1 MRFRA
6 WFMRLAT
13 RLRAAWTIKQCFQRK
28 HQTRITATRWPSRWL
43 SGFKAKRLKRRQSL
57 QRWRHQ
63 LAAKSFAPQF
73 GPLEQRIVMAAD
85 TAFDRQAPVAAP
97 LQPAADILFV
107 DSALP
112 DSSRLFAALSASTA
126 AGHTN
131 EVIALDPDRDAISQ
145 ITAALAGR
153 SDLASIQ
160 IVSHGFAGGLVL
172 GNETIDA
179 AALESRAGKIMAW
192 SGSLS
197 ADADI
202 LLYGCDVAA
211 GPAGAA
217 FIDILAG
224 LTGADVAASVDVTG
238 NAAVG
243 GNWVLE
249 AATGPIAAVVPAA
262 AFDGYGSALQVNVR
276 ADTANGKKVSTA
288 VATPEI
294 FKFDAGWWPTT
305 DHHRVEGK
313 GGAATL
319 DFSATTLPLTVQLA
333 GVGSNSPSI
342 KVFPTAVGAGNK
354 LITAVAGA
362 FTLKSNRSKDLL
374 LDLSNQTQKLIIEVG
389 PGGKTTVRLNDAP
402 AGQGPLVVV
411 DGVTN
416 ILGGSGDDTIRFLKG
431 ATLKGWVDGGGGNN
445 MLDYSSIPSTL
456 TRLSTGYS
464 VNLSKA
470 KVGTI
475 PTPAPANQLY
485 FTDTLPLGGVAR
497 ISVVTG
503 SGKID
508 TLTGGI
514 AGGIATV
521 TLQGG
526 LGDDKLRGNN
536 ESATLEGGLGS
547 DTYIFLNEDFERYTA
562 NGTAR
567 QTITEKSNPADAEF
581 AKWKANI
588 DVLDL
593 SKLTSKLPADSTNPA
608 YLISATIDGLQVSQQ
623 RTGASNTSINLFSSS
638 VKGLEKILSPSST
651 ALTTYSF
658 SNGWGNLAIEGLEP
672 AMANLDFSRVTT
684 DLLFEIGKN
693 PIGSAPVSLTVSEA
707 VSDGKGGWKAKVGG
721 DRLTVTSSPG
731 IPRQNL
737 CRDLTGGLGNN
748 HYKFIDHYSIAGDLK
763 QAAGQLQGRQ
773 NTLDY
778 SDYQSVAIDPRLRNA
793 GVTTSLSSVTTPPPL
808 VRPPV
813 SQAFTA
819 PGIPTAFKMI
829 SAEAYKRDPA
839 DNASTVY
846 DGKVTL
852 DWKAPTG
859 SVAVSEYLVEFSKDN
874 GKNWQRYATPTA
886 DKLATTLII
895 QPLEV
900 DSSYTF
906 QVSAVAAG
914 GIVGLPTE
922 SALARVPSPADATKP
937 NPVAATPTVQ
947 PTTTPAQTAISV
959 ALGANLF
966 TDPVKGNNPLAP
978 TVVSPAVVPAQER
991 WTFTSSMLKGSINF
1005 GGSLGGPEKTL
1016 TYDVSR
1022 YDTMQTSYEQQFKEL
1037 AAGVLGRSDFSVDLG
1052 LIKTGT
1058 AADSAVQSLTW
1069 SVKFSAPGGVD
1080 PQKFTDLHNVIKD
1093 GQRPWAPTDT
1103 WAASN
1108 DLFEKIRTNK
1118 QGPAEGEYLTQLR
1131 ELLARTNS
1139 GTTATGIKLARGT
1152 SPAGQKLIT
1161 FTVSYRPGPG
1171 TSEKTPPYS
1180 ALFRYFEDSDPDYPV
1195 FGVFDLGEDKAFVRW
1210 GSEPAPVPGDSGT
1223 FSQTLELGVPVGGS
1237 GQIIQPKDR
1246 VGTQVVLSL
1255 RDAAAVAPAAAPD
1268 FASQAHPGRV
1278 AVDTI
1283 ADISTTAKDGNFAL
1297 AFEFDAQ
1304 DGRRIGLTTADIPRN
1319 AAPGVVE
1326 KAIQTAVDE
1335 AVGPQVIPETGIGGL
1350 TSKRG
1355 VSLLNK
1361 GVIDAEPV
1369 VTVSRGDG
1377 STEFPWRIAF
1387 ANMGQVSWHAATA
1400 QQDDISLPVNA
1411 GVPAIIQAG
1420 KTTSVT
1426 GTVEGV
1432 TRVIG
1437 SSKADTIRG
1446 VASESKQLFS
1456 FTSLT
1461 AGGYRLNTKSLTVA
1475 DAGAVDVVN
1484 GLRRRQAVLYSV
1496 ESTTA
1501 GVPYPEGSEIGGLKS
1516 GRIYFINTSVAPNP
1530 VAQSPATVP
1539 VVSFYETPDFS
1550 ISKLS
1555 ALSDSGIRLTLPTA
1569 GVDAVRHVFR
1579 EVFTIDGGSGDDRIT
1594 AAYDPLNNPL
1604 GAGQTRANYL
1614 VGSGGHDR
1622 IIGGL
1627 DADYIDGGAGDDF
1640 LVADATTPAVS
1651 SSNPTVPNWIDTL
1664 RGGAG
1669 ADTVLGTSTGDIL
1682 LGDAGNDTIIPGES
1696 GKQFLQGGDGND
1708 SLVIGSRGS
1717 ATDYHTLAGGD
1728 GNDTYKLTGSWGVA
1742 SIRETARNGSADTI
1756 DLSSSSRNY
1765 VHILSN
1771 GSLYS
1776 TAGRLHNGTVTMDA
1790 AATAAGVAAIP
1801 LGTNTDLLTGTA
1813 VSYGQVLTQWGFG
1826 LHQAANGV
1834 ASEVAINEAGSATI
1848 GRTAQPAVI
1857 TAFAGSESTRAN
1869 GQKFD
1874 TLDFQLRVDR
1884 GAGTTVYDATLSDP
1898 TLNDGVYRIPEARQA
1913 EMLRAVLAAARVT
1926 HAAVPAWSLTETLD
1940 QNKARLTPW
1949 ITDQN
1954 TLLKS
1959 KTGLEISLDPS
1970 TLSLPTF
1977 DPASHE
1983 GTAFPN
1989 RAAVLQ
1995 IKLWP
2000 LLQQDKLG
2008 TTFSVVAPA
2017 LEFTVRGSNAVA
2029 TGGTDKGGLFGSS
2042 SFNFRNIE
2050 KLDLGAGAQTFVLGN
2065 DYWGTDGLEER
2076 LNKAGQAIPLL
2087 DTIARQF
2094 TPELTVDTS
2103 QSYAE
2108 ETPLTLDFRAVTN
2121 ELRFTFSPNTKI
2133 DVATNRRVFDPDSV
2147 TLTVTTVT
2155 DLTVP
2160 VIGLG
2165 PILQGKPIVFT
2176 HIGKNTVLYGARGEN
2191 TFHFDRN
2198 AVYQGDLIAGDLE
2211 LGFQI
2216 PGNYATLHGSS
2227 TNNFSYSDFAFPYVN
2242 SNYLKNI
2249 GENYTAK
2256 EQLAQASM
2264 GNLLPATVDKI
2275 LPRQTT
2281 GLAGRVVIKPFNLGK
2296 TVVRSGADV
2305 VRGSDFFLDTSPFD
2319 PETSKPGTSK
2329 LAQAKQRFI
2338 ESQFSGRDTISVG
2351 GSPFSIAPG
2360 LHLLMGGS
2368 GADTYQFN
2376 TQLWG
2381 AALIVDD
2388 AFSLSIGTGS
2398 GAVDATINRLM
2409 PKDTL
2414 DFSNVFQDLYVTVFS
2429 VGLDDIAALN
2439 KYSQSRQ
2446 IPNFGVD
2453 VSASVTLVTGFDP
2466 FDKS

>member
-1 MRFRA
+1 M
-6 WFMRLAT
+6 
-13 RLRAAWTIKQCFQRK
+13 K
-28 HQTRITATRWPSRWL
+28 
-43 SGFKAKRLKRRQSL
+43 
-57 QRWRHQ
+57 
-63 LAAKSFAPQF
+63 
-73 GPLEQRIVMAAD
+73 
-85 TAFDRQAPVAAP
+85 
-97 LQPAADILFV
+97 
-107 DSALP
+107 
-112 DSSRLFAALSASTA
+112 
-126 AGHTN
+126 
-131 EVIALDPDRDAISQ
+131 
-145 ITAALAGR
+145 
-153 SDLASIQ
+153 
-160 IVSHGFAGGLVL
+160 
-172 GNETIDA
+172 
-179 AALESRAGKIMAW
+179 
-192 SGSLS
+192 
-197 ADADI
+197 
-202 LLYGCDVAA
+202 
-211 GPAGAA
+211 
-217 FIDILAG
+217 
-224 LTGADVAASVDVTG
+224 
-238 NAAVG
+238 
-243 GNWVLE
+243 
-249 AATGPIAAVVPAA
+249 
-262 AFDGYGSALQVNVR
+262 
-276 ADTANGKKVSTA
+276 
-288 VATPEI
+288 
-294 FKFDAGWWPTT
+294 
-305 DHHRVEGK
+305 
-313 GGAATL
+313 
-319 DFSATTLPLTVQLA
+319 
-333 GVGSNSPSI
+333 
-342 KVFPTAVGAGNK
+342 
-354 LITAVAGA
+354 
-362 FTLKSNRSKDLL
+362 
-374 LDLSNQTQKLIIEVG
+374 IEVG
-389 PGGKTTVRLNDAP
+389 PGGKTTVTLSDAP

-431 ATLKGWVDGGGGNN
+431 ATLKGWVDGGEGNN
-445 MLDYSSIPSTL
+445 RLDYSSIPSSL
-456 TRLSTGYS
+456 AASATGYS

-475 PTPAPANQLY
+475 PTPTPANQLY

-672 AMANLDFSRVTT
+672 AMANLDFSRVTN

-819 PGIPTAFKMI
+819 PGIPTAFKI
-829 SAEAYKRDPA
+829 TGPEAYKRDPA

-886 DKLATTLII
+886 DKLATTLTI

-922 SALARVPSPADATKP
+922 STLARVPSPADATKP
-937 NPVAATPTVQ
+937 TPVAATPT
-947 PTTTPAQTAISV
+947 PELIPAAPALPAISV

-966 TDPVKGNNPLAP
+966 ADPVKGNDPAQP
-978 TVVSPAVVPAQER
+978 TVVAGAVAPAQER
-991 WTFTSSMLKGSINF
+991 WTFTSNMLKGSINF
-1005 GGSLGGPEKTL
+1005 GGSRGGPEKTL

-1022 YDTMQTSYEQQFKEL
+1022 YGTMQTSYEQQFKEL
-1037 AAGVLGRSDFSVDLG
+1037 AAGVLGRSDFKVALG

-1080 PQKFTDLHNVIKD
+1080 PQKYTALQNVIKD

-1180 ALFRYFEDSDPDYPV
+1180 ALFRYYEDEDPDYPV

-1210 GSEPAPVPGDSGT
+1210 GYEPAPVPGDSGT
-1223 FSQTLELGVPVGGS
+1223 FSQTLELGVPVGNS
-1237 GQIIQPKDR
+1237 GQIIQPSDLVR
-1246 VGTQVVLSL
+1246 SQVVLSL

-1268 FASQAHPGRV
+1268 FGSQTHPGRV

-1319 AAPGVVE
+1319 AAPGTLE
-1326 KAIQTAVDE
+1326 KAIQAAVDR
-1335 AVGPQVIPETGIGGL
+1335 AVGPQVIPETGIGAL
-1350 TSKRG
+1350 TPKTG

-1361 GVIDAEPV
+1361 GVIDAKPV

-1387 ANMGQVSWHAATA
+1387 ANMGQISWHSATA

-1420 KTTSVT
+1420 KTTSVA
-1426 GTVEGV
+1426 GTVAGI

-1437 SSKADTIRG
+1437 SGQADTIRG

-1501 GVPYPEGSEIGGLKS
+1501 DPFPEGSEIGGLKS
-1516 GRIYFINTSVAPNP
+1516 GRIYFINTSVVPNP

-1579 EVFTIDGGSGDDRIT
+1579 EVFTIDGGDGDDRIT
-1594 AAYDPLNNPL
+1594 AAYDPLS
-1604 GAGQTRANYL
+1604 AAQTRANYL
-1614 VGSGGHDR
+1614 VGSAGNDR

-1640 LVADATTPAVS
+1640 VVADAKPPVS
-1651 SSNPTVPNWIDTL
+1651 RSTPTVLSWIDTV

-1696 GKQFLQGGDGND
+1696 GNQFLQGGDGND

-1756 DLSSSSRNY
+1756 DLSSSTQNY

-1826 LHQAANGV
+1826 LHQAANGA
-1834 ASEVAINEAGSATI
+1834 ASEVAINEAGNATVT
-1848 GRTAQPAVI
+1848 GSSQPAVI

-1874 TLDFQLRVDR
+1874 KLDFQLRLDR
-1884 GAGTTVYDATLSDP
+1884 GTGTTVYDVTLSNP

-1940 QNKARLTPW
+1940 QNKARLT
-1949 ITDQN
+1949 
-1954 TLLKS
+1954 
-1959 KTGLEISLDPS
+1959 
-1970 TLSLPTF
+1970 
-1977 DPASHE
+1977 
-1983 GTAFPN
+1983 
-1989 RAAVLQ
+1989 
-1995 IKLWP
+1995 
-2000 LLQQDKLG
+2000 
-2008 TTFSVVAPA
+2008 
-2017 LEFTVRGSNAVA
+2017 
-2029 TGGTDKGGLFGSS
+2029 
-2042 SFNFRNIE
+2042 
-2050 KLDLGAGAQTFVLGN
+2050 
-2065 DYWGTDGLEER
+2065 
-2076 LNKAGQAIPLL
+2076 
-2087 DTIARQF
+2087 
-2094 TPELTVDTS
+2094 
-2103 QSYAE
+2103 
-2108 ETPLTLDFRAVTN
+2108 
-2121 ELRFTFSPNTKI
+2121 
-2133 DVATNRRVFDPDSV
+2133 
-2147 TLTVTTVT
+2147 
-2155 DLTVP
+2155 
-2160 VIGLG
+2160 
-2165 PILQGKPIVFT
+2165 
-2176 HIGKNTVLYGARGEN
+2176 
-2191 TFHFDRN
+2191 
-2198 AVYQGDLIAGDLE
+2198 
-2211 LGFQI
+2211 
-2216 PGNYATLHGSS
+2216 
-2227 TNNFSYSDFAFPYVN
+2227 
-2242 SNYLKNI
+2242 
-2249 GENYTAK
+2249 
-2256 EQLAQASM
+2256 
-2264 GNLLPATVDKI
+2264 
-2275 LPRQTT
+2275 
-2281 GLAGRVVIKPFNLGK
+2281 
-2296 TVVRSGADV
+2296 
-2305 VRGSDFFLDTSPFD
+2305 
-2319 PETSKPGTSK
+2319 
-2329 LAQAKQRFI
+2329 
-2338 ESQFSGRDTISVG
+2338 
-2351 GSPFSIAPG
+2351 
-2360 LHLLMGGS
+2360 
-2368 GADTYQFN
+2368 
-2376 TQLWG
+2376 
-2381 AALIVDD
+2381 
-2388 AFSLSIGTGS
+2388 
-2398 GAVDATINRLM
+2398 
-2409 PKDTL
+2409 
-2414 DFSNVFQDLYVTVFS
+2414 
-2429 VGLDDIAALN
+2429 
-2439 KYSQSRQ
+2439 
-2446 IPNFGVD
+2446 
-2453 VSASVTLVTGFDP
+2453 
-2466 FDKS
+2466 